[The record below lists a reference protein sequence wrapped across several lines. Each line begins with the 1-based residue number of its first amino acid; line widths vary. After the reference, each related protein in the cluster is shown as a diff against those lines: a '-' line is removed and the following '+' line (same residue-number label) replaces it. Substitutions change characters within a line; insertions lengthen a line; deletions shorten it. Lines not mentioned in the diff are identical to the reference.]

1 MDDEVR
7 KQIFEDFKKMIT
19 TESVVGQPIYLGDA
33 TIVPFVDISFGF
45 GTGSQGTNAVG
56 GAGGGKVTPT
66 AVLIMKGERV
76 ELFSIKNAG
85 PNGTIDKVLNMVPEV
100 ISHFTKKKEKQE
112 AVREA
117 ALKEAK
123 QGHGRRSRDG
133 GDRSEE
139 QGVGSSTCHFTKR
152 RNTTFG
158 YRGIDRRKAA
168 AIAAIPW
175 EAPGNIKSVHVVCQ
189 RTTCTLFFSAFC
201 FR

>member
-45 GTGSQGTNAVG
+45 GTGSQGTNAAG
-56 GAGGGKVTPT
+56 GAGGKVTPT

-112 AVREA
+112 EVREA

-123 QGHGRRSRDG
+123 QAMA
-133 GDRSEE
+133 EE
-139 QGVGSSTCHFTKR
+139 AET
-152 RNTTFG
+152 
-158 YRGIDRRKAA
+158 A
-168 AIAAIPW
+168 AI
-175 EAPGNIKSVHVVCQ
+175 EAKSEK
-189 RTTCTLFFSAFC
+189 
-201 FR
+201 

>member
-45 GTGSQGTNAVG
+45 GTGSQGTNAAG

-76 ELFSIKNAG
+76 ELFIKNAG

-112 AVREA
+112 EVREA

-123 QGHGRRSRDG
+123 QAMA
-133 GDRSEE
+133 EE
-139 QGVGSSTCHFTKR
+139 AET
-152 RNTTFG
+152 
-158 YRGIDRRKAA
+158 A
-168 AIAAIPW
+168 AI
-175 EAPGNIKSVHVVCQ
+175 EAKSEK
-189 RTTCTLFFSAFC
+189 
-201 FR
+201 

>member
-45 GTGSQGTNAVG
+45 GTGSQGTNAAG

-76 ELFSIKNAG
+76 ELFSIKNA
-85 PNGTIDKVLNMVPEV
+85 VLNMVPEV

-123 QGHGRRSRDG
+123 EAMA
-133 GDRSEE
+133 EE
-139 QGVGSSTCHFTKR
+139 AET
-152 RNTTFG
+152 
-158 YRGIDRRKAA
+158 A
-168 AIAAIPW
+168 AI
-175 EAPGNIKSVHVVCQ
+175 EAKSKE
-189 RTTCTLFFSAFC
+189 
-201 FR
+201 

>member
-123 QGHGRRSRDG
+123 EAMAEEAETIEAK
-133 GDRSEE
+133 SE
-139 QGVGSSTCHFTKR
+139 K
-152 RNTTFG
+152 
-158 YRGIDRRKAA
+158 
-168 AIAAIPW
+168 
-175 EAPGNIKSVHVVCQ
+175 
-189 RTTCTLFFSAFC
+189 
-201 FR
+201 